1 VNLIGLD
8 SSSVVNTAARH
19 TRRCDQNHSAAG
31 IRAGIM
37 KMKFNFIEIEFF
49 FKK

>member
-1 VNLIGLD
+1 VSQSVNLIGLD
-8 SSSVVNTAARH
+8 SSSVVNTAGG
-19 TRRCDQNHSAAG
+19 DQNHSA

-37 KMKFNFIEIEFF
+37 KMNFNFIEIEFF